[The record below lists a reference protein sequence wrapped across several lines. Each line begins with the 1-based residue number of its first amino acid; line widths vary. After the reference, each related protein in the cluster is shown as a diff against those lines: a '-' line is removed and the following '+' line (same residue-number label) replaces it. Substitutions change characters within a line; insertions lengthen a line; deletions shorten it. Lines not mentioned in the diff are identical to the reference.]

1 VLAIGADGESR
12 VDGAATVALRERMR
26 ASRGPQPM
34 FDRGPGYRT
43 LAGVDHADVDF
54 VP

>member
-1 VLAIGADGESR
+1 
-12 VDGAATVALRERMR
+12 VDAAATRALRERLR
-26 ASRGPQPM
+26 AARGRLPF

-54 VP
+54 VDSAGSD